1 MSDTPHPSEDG
12 DTLRITPSA
21 TALTIAGSDPS
32 GGAGLQADLKTFQ
45 QLGVYGMS
53 VVTLLTVQNT
63 QAVTRVQVMPT
74 DLILEQLAAV
84 LSDIPPRAIKTGT
97 LGNSDV
103 VLSVCDALS
112 KVTCPIVVDPVLVSK
127 HGHLLADDDV
137 VHAYRTKLLS
147 QAFLVTPNRFEAERL
162 TGVQLTDEASVCE
175 AILRIQ
181 QFGARFVLI
190 KLGTVDGMS
199 QHMLGVGETNYC
211 IETPAL
217 RRNNTH
223 GSGCILAAAITAKLA
238 LGETDIS
245 AATHFGIHRTY
256 EAVYLNT
263 HLGLGIHPAEIR
275 GMRRD

>member
-1 MSDTPHPSEDG
+1 MSEHSPASEDPE
-12 DTLRITPSA
+12 TLRITPSA

-74 DLILEQLAAV
+74 DLIQEQLLAV
-84 LSDIPPRAIKTGT
+84 LSDIPPRAIKTGA
-97 LGNSDV
+97 LGNAEI
-103 VLSVCDALS
+103 VLSISDELS

-147 QAFLVTPNRFEAERL
+147 RAFLVTPNRFEAERL
-162 TGVQLTDEASVCE
+162 TGLKLTDEESVCE

-181 QFGARFVLI
+181 EFGAKFVLI
-190 KLGTVDGMS
+190 KLGIVNRMF
-199 QHMLGVGETNYC
+199 QHMLGVGDTYYC

-223 GSGCILAAAITAKLA
+223 GSGCILAAAITARLA
-238 LGETDIS
+238 LGESDIS
-245 AATHFGIHRTY
+245 AAAHFGIHRAY

-263 HLGLGIHPAEIR
+263 HLGKGIHPAEIR
-275 GMRRD
+275 GMRRE

>member
-1 MSDTPHPSEDG
+1 MSDPSPPSDDQ

-63 QAVTRVQVMPT
+63 QAVTRVHVLPP
-74 DLILEQLAAV
+74 DLIQEQFLAV
-84 LSDIPPRAIKTGT
+84 LSDIPPRAIKTGA
-97 LGNSDV
+97 LGNVDV
-103 VLSVCDALS
+103 VHAVSDLLTD
-112 KVTCPIVVDPVLVSK
+112 VTCPIVVDPVLVSK
-127 HGHLLADDDV
+127 HGHLLADDSV
-137 VHAYRTKLLS
+137 VEAYRQMLLPR
-147 QAFLVTPNRFEAERL
+147 AFLVTPNRFEAERL
-162 TGVQLTDEASVCE
+162 ANLALTDENSVCE

-181 QFGARFVLI
+181 EFGAQFVLI
-190 KLGTVDGMS
+190 KLGTVNGMS

-245 AATHFGIHRTY
+245 AAVHFGIHRTY
-256 EAVYLNT
+256 EAIYLNT

-275 GMRRD
+275 GMRRE